1 MARPRTFKAGELL
14 TAANLNS
21 AFSAVA
27 NDTLEEALTH
37 INNGEL
43 FIDGNWYQQ
52 SGTMA
57 YPAGAFTTAT
67 AGVYYRTAYVNR
79 PYTPPPGWKF
89 NYSIQQ
95 TNGLTFLSTGEST
108 TKSTT
113 DTLRILQIGS
123 SGTTLG
129 TYIAWT
135 LIREG

>member
-1 MARPRTFKAGELL
+1 MKVFYEGETL
-14 TAANLNS
+14 TADALN
-21 AFSAVA
+21 AALKEAA
-27 NDTLEEALTH
+27 NDLIEEALKH
-37 INNGEL
+37 INNGEI
-43 FIDGNWYQQ
+43 FIDGTWYQQ

-67 AGVYYRTAYVNR
+67 NGVYYRTAYVNR
-79 PYTPPPGWKF
+79 PYTAPPGWKF

-123 SGTTLG
+123 SGATLG